1 MGAPA
6 PNQTMAI
13 SISTASNTNWV
24 TSTDVY
30 DGQRYYAEQER
41 RYREEMER
49 QRHAA
54 MQQQAYYNPNTD
66 TYMGGVTAQQ
76 IQEGVKPKPA
86 PTPEYMTNKK
96 LLLLG
101 EAS

>member
-6 PNQTMAI
+6 PNQTM
-13 SISTASNTNWV
+13 SISTY
-24 TSTDVY
+24 Y
-30 DGQRYYAEQER
+30 DAQRYYAEQER

-49 QRHAA
+49 QRMMA
-54 MQQQAYYNPNTD
+54 MQSVYDINTD
-66 TYMGGVTAQQ
+66 TFRGVSAKQM
-76 IQEGVKPKPA
+76 QEGVKPKPA
-86 PTPEYMTNKK
+86 PTPEYLNNKN